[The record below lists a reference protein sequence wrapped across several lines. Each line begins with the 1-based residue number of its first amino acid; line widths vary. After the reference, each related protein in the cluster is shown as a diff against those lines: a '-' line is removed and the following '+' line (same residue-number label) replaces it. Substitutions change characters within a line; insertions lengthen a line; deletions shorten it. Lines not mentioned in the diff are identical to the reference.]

1 MICEFSENFL
11 AFRFPL
17 LAPPL
22 QASTLTAILFFFFF
36 CKETKIWARKLV
48 ILVRIHKEIKSRV
61 KTRIQVSQKDAV
73 RYTNR

>member
-22 QASTLTAILFFFFF
+22 QASTLTAILFFFFLQRN
-36 CKETKIWARKLV
+36 ENMGAKIGYFGTYSQRDQ
-48 ILVRIHKEIKSRV
+48 IKSENSYSSFPER
-61 KTRIQVSQKDAV
+61 RS
-73 RYTNR
+73 